1 MHLPETSNEV
11 SGYDAD
17 ALAFASVSSGR
28 RAVLSH
34 ALLSYC
40 CRSIMLSN
48 LGRVEF
54 DRLHVGIQYK
64 AMPMLRSG
72 TARFKLQLGLNLA
85 TS

>member
-34 ALLSYC
+34 ALLSVNHVVK
-40 CRSIMLSN
+40 L
-48 LGRVEF
+48 RVGSSST
-54 DRLHVGIQYK
+54 D
-64 AMPMLRSG
+64 
-72 TARFKLQLGLNLA
+72 
-85 TS
+85 